1 MLSRLSLVGPVVAA
15 GVIFTFAAR
24 ADDAAIDA
32 IKKTV
37 QVQREVVAYRTK
49 KSTTSMVPRIS
60 IIEITTEVVNPDKV
74 HVKEEVDGT
83 LKSESLTDGQR
94 LFVREDPKSE
104 WKEETR
110 DAAKKIKALR
120 EDAMTST
127 PKPGDEI
134 RLSGHEDFKGVPV
147 SVYIWKSVGSL
158 ESTITVR
165 IADKDNRL
173 LDETGATKGEF
184 AVLKQTV
191 RIDMSWHKTYEYD
204 PTIKIMLP
212 APAGP

>member
-15 GVIFTFAAR
+15 GIIFAPGAR
-24 ADDAAIDA
+24 ADDAAVDA
-32 IKKTV
+32 IKKTI
-37 QVQREVVAYRTK
+37 QIQREVVAYRTK
-49 KSTTSMVPRIS
+49 KTTTSMVPRIS
-60 IIEITTEVVNPDKV
+60 IFEMTTEVVNPDKV

-94 LFVREDPKSE
+94 LFVREDPKSD

-110 DAAKKIKALR
+110 DAAKKIKDLQENAR
-120 EDAMTST
+120 MSA

-134 RLSGHEDFKGVPV
+134 RLSGHEDFKSVPV

-158 ESTITVR
+158 KSTITLR
-165 IADKDNRL
+165 IADQDNRL

-184 AVLKQTV
+184 AVLNQTV
-191 RIDMSWHKTYEYD
+191 HIDMSWHKTYEYD
-204 PTIKIMLP
+204 PTIKIALP
-212 APAGP
+212 SP

>member
-1 MLSRLSLVGPVVAA
+1 MSRLSLIAPVVAT
-15 GVIFTFAAR
+15 GVIFTVAAR

-32 IKKTV
+32 IKKAV

-60 IIEITTEVVNPDKV
+60 IFELTTEVVNPDKV
-74 HVKEEVDGT
+74 HVKEEVDGR

-94 LFVREDPKSE
+94 LFVREDPKAE

-110 DAAKKIKALR
+110 DAARKIKELR
-120 EDAMTST
+120 ENAMMPE
-127 PKPGDEI
+127 PKPRDEI

-147 SVYIWKSVGSL
+147 SVYTWKSAGPL
-158 ESTITVR
+158 ESTVTVR

-173 LDETGATKGEF
+173 LDETGATKGELPI
-184 AVLKQTV
+184 LKQTV
-191 RIDMSWHKTYEYD
+191 HIDMTWHKTYEYD
-204 PTIKIMLP
+204 PSIKIVLP
-212 APAGP
+212 TL